1 MATIEEP
8 PAARAAVRLRRETT
22 ALRLSFHWLGTRK
35 SLSRSQRSEAA
46 RPFAAAGDFLSAG
59 KKLLDT
65 THPRFRQVTAV
76 RHRAQAYVQGMS
88 LPYPEPGIRLIRRDD
103 LDEIQDRLTEL
114 EQELSE
120 QAAKLDEAYAEL
132 QASARQQL
140 GRLFASSDYPASLKE
155 EFGMCWE
162 FPSVDPP
169 DYLRRLSPALYREE
183 AARVA
188 ARFDDAARLAEAD
201 VSRGAERSGQS
212 LERAAQRPGRRQA
225 QDLPRLGRRES
236 QRVLPAV
243 SPAACR
249 GRGSARRDRQSRR
262 GGARWASTLSSCA
275 TPRVSGSASSTT
287 WRRSARP
294 LTSSW
299 STSLDAERDASSV
312 TFTSRQSSLALQFCP
327 RSISHLRRPRCSNA

>member
-1 MATIEEP
+1 MATIER
-8 PAARAAVRLRRETT
+8 AARRLARRPASARDDGACGCRFIGSEP
-22 ALRLSFHWLGTRK
+22 AR

-140 GRLFASSDYPASLKE
+140 GRLFASSDYPASLAGGVCDE
-155 EFGMCWE
+155 
-162 FPSVDPP
+162 
-169 DYLRRLSPALYREE
+169 
-183 AARVA
+183 
-188 ARFDDAARLAEAD
+188 
-201 VSRGAERSGQS
+201 
-212 LERAAQRPGRRQA
+212 
-225 QDLPRLGRRES
+225 LGVS
-236 QRVLPAV
+236 QR
-243 SPAACR
+243 
-249 GRGSARRDRQSRR
+249 
-262 GGARWASTLSSCA
+262 
-275 TPRVSGSASSTT
+275 
-287 WRRSARP
+287 
-294 LTSSW
+294 
-299 STSLDAERDASSV
+299 
-312 TFTSRQSSLALQFCP
+312 
-327 RSISHLRRPRCSNA
+327 

>member
-1 MATIEEP
+1 MATIDEP
-8 PAARAAVRLRRETT
+8 PAVDAAVRLRRETT

-35 SLSRSQRSEAA
+35 SLSHSQRSEAA

-103 LDEIQDRLTEL
+103 LDEVQCRLTEL

-120 QAAKLDEAYAEL
+120 QATKLDEAYAEL

-155 EFGMCWE
+155 EFGMSWD

-188 ARFDDAARLAEAD
+188 ARFDEAARLAEQMFLAELND
-201 VSRGAERSGQS
+201 LVGHLSERLSGQGDGKPKIFRDSAVENLTEFFERFRRLHVGGEDQLDEIVSRAE
-212 LERAAQRPGRRQA
+212 AALLGVDA
-225 QDLPRLGRRES
+225 QQLRDAPRLRRRMVENLAEIHHALDE
-236 QRVLPAV
+236 QLVDQP
-243 SPAACR
+243 
-249 GRGSARRDRQSRR
+249 RRK
-262 GGARWASTLSSCA
+262 
-275 TPRVSGSASSTT
+275 VM
-287 WRRSARP
+287 
-294 LTSSW
+294 
-299 STSLDAERDASSV
+299 
-312 TFTSRQSSLALQFCP
+312 
-327 RSISHLRRPRCSNA
+327 RPR